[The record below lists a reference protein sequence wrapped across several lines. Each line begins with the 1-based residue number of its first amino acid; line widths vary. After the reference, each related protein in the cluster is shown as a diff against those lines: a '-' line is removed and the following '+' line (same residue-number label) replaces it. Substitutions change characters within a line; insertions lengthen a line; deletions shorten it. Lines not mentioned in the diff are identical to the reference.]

1 MGKIAD
7 RAECSVWHR
16 DIVITVRDGLRF
28 TSPSTSVTTNI
39 ESNSAADVCLLYR
52 STYYCF

>member
-16 DIVITVRDGLRF
+16 DVIITVRDGLRF